1 MDSSSKVHITQKGV
15 DEVARRVFKLGIKK
29 RSVLIQLTQ
38 PVTIN
43 HLLQKTVFPKNE
55 IVEAIQSLAEEGFV
69 AIDGYVA
76 SQAVSQDIPK
86 PSKTIEN
93 SFELGNEIILSEAKF
108 LLIDFCVDCFGT
120 QSEAL
125 AAAIRACKDAPQFGL
140 LLKKLASV
148 VEKQYPGQLP
158 ALRIVI
164 RRINETS

>member
-1 MDSSSKVHITQKGV
+1 VDSSSKVHITEKGV
-15 DEVARRVFKLGIKK
+15 DEVARRIYKLGIKK

-69 AIDGYVA
+69 SIEGYVA

-86 PSKTIEN
+86 PSKITEN
-93 SFELGNEIILSEAKF
+93 SSELGNEIILSEAKF
-108 LLIDFCVDCFGT
+108 LLIDFCVDSFGT
-120 QSEAL
+120 QSEAI
-125 AAAIRACKDAPQFGL
+125 AAGIHACKDASHLGL
-140 LLKKLASV
+140 LLKKLISV

-158 ALRIVI
+158 ALQIVI
-164 RRINETS
+164 RKINETS